1 MFKPNNFFINDLLS
15 ETKFK
20 LFGFLIFSG
29 LIFICSWVLPAHAAT
44 VTSTAAGGDW
54 ATASTWV
61 GGVVPANAD
70 TAVIATTGGNSVTIS
85 ANKTIANI
93 TVNSGATLAFTGAF
107 TLTINGKATINGTV
121 NGSTGIFKMNAN
133 PSVIDGSGTIN
144 NTVLIQ
150 QPTSIASTAN
160 ITINGTINVANTFTI
175 NSGGTLNAVQI
186 DSNKKTVA
194 NNGTV
199 NLSGNY
205 LATGSPAVWT
215 QGTNAVV
222 NIGGAFTPSASIT
235 LNASASGNVVNYN
248 GTSAQVADI
257 ATYYTFKANNAAG
270 VTLSGATTITNLT
283 IGDSTSNSIFSDG
296 GYVITPGTGS
306 VLTLTSGTYQ
316 LGSGTVGTSWP
327 SWGTANI
334 SSGTTVNYASGVA
347 QAISASPSYQNLS
360 FTGAGTKT
368 TAAGTIS
375 VGGNWNVDGGT
386 AALNTNNSNVTVT
399 GNVTG
404 AGAITSGT
412 GNITLGGNWTNSG
425 TFTKDAGTVT
435 YNGSSSQTVAVL
447 NYNNLVL
454 SGVGQKNSGGNISV
468 GGNLTN
474 SSVFDM
480 SGNTLSVSGSIANT
494 GGTIR
499 FSGTTNGLAI
509 GTGTVEYYGSSQTI
523 TSGTYSGL
531 KINQSAGS
539 ATLGGVTTVG
549 GVLTLLSGNIVT
561 GANNLYINSTGSVTR
576 TSGYVVGNFRKYIGT
591 IATTETFQIGDASGN
606 YTPVTVSFGSVTTA
620 GDLTVST
627 TAGDH
632 PNINTSVF
640 SSSLTVNRYWTLTNS
655 VSSPISFTNYS
666 ATFNFINPGDL
677 DSGVNTNYLK
687 IGRYSSSSWTYP
699 TMGTLTS
706 TSSQASGLTAFGDF
720 QIGQYNPTPSTSS
733 ISPTSKTAGDA
744 QFTLTVNGTNFISN
758 SSVYFNGSARST
770 SYVNS
775 TQLTATILSSDLTS
789 AGTFNITVVNPT
801 PGGGTSNAQ
810 TFTVNTASD
819 TTAPTVTAFTIP
831 STSSSL
837 TVSITTFTAT
847 DNVGVADYLLTETA
861 STPSGS
867 DSGWSSTAQTS
878 YIFSSEGAKTLY
890 AWAKDAAGN
899 ISSSLSA
906 SVTITLA
913 DTTAP
918 TVTAFTIP
926 STSSSLTVS
935 ITTFT
940 ATDNVGVTDYLLTE
954 TASTPSGS
962 DSGWSSTAQTSY
974 IFSSEGA
981 KTLYAWAKDAA
992 GNISSSLSASVTITL
1007 ADTTAPT
1014 VTAFTI
1020 PSTSSSLTVSIT
1032 TFTAT
1037 DNVGVTDYLLTET
1050 ASTPSGSDSGWSST
1064 AQTSYIF
1071 ATAGSK
1077 TLYAW
1082 AKDAA
1087 GNISSS
1093 LSASVTITLPA
1104 SSTISYNQIQ
1114 SSISSGIIVPNN
1126 TLNSS
1131 TFVTFNKQV
1140 QINFDSSSRMTV
1152 PINTV
1157 MNAGATVDFSF
1168 LAATST
1174 VTVSGL
1180 PANYTSISAVNFGL
1194 PSNSL
1199 TADKSVTIDIYVG
1212 VSYNSQTL
1220 YVFKKSP
1227 TDSSWS
1233 QLTTCIVSNG
1243 FCEFT
1248 STGFSDF
1255 CAAKYSAPSAV
1266 VSGNGGIVEPTGVTF
1281 SGRGYPQGKIRVY
1294 RRSLIEQ
1301 IFRNEYLPDFDITVG
1316 SDGNFSKTFTGLLQS
1331 NYLFALEG
1339 TDKNGV
1345 SGGIVSFTTDLL
1357 SNNTLNATNIFLPP
1371 TISFDNKSVT
1381 KGKTVKVF
1389 GYAYPNTTVELR
1401 IDNVLKQTST
1411 SDSSGYY
1418 EVIIN
1423 TQRFSSKTHFVEAR
1437 QVDNKNIASQFS
1449 APKNFIVSALNVPQA
1464 DFNNDG
1470 VIDIKDWSIFL
1481 FRWKAAP
1488 ALRAFDDLNLDGKVD
1503 IADLSIFLKAIKGI

>member
-974 IFSSEGA
+974 IF
-981 KTLYAWAKDAA
+981 
-992 GNISSSLSASVTITL
+992 
-1007 ADTTAPT
+1007 
-1014 VTAFTI
+1014 
-1020 PSTSSSLTVSIT
+1020 
-1032 TFTAT
+1032 
-1037 DNVGVTDYLLTET
+1037 
-1050 ASTPSGSDSGWSST
+1050 
-1064 AQTSYIF
+1064 